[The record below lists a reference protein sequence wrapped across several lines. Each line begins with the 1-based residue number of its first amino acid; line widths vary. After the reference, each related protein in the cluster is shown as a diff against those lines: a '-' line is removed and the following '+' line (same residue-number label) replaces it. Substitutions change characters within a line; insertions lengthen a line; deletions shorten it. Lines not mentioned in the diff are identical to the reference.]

1 MYQDLALC
9 NHLTA
14 ASNVFL
20 GREIKKGFG
29 PFKYLDY
36 SKMFAK
42 SAEFVDAAAP
52 EVAKTLFGEPEEGDP
67 LPEVGDGIEP
77 EANAETEQEPEQETE
92 VNDVPTT

>member
-1 MYQDLALC
+1 MDSAEFIDMVANDAPSSEVADAL
-9 NHLTA
+9 
-14 ASNVFL
+14 
-20 GREIKKGFG
+20 KQM
-29 PFKYLDY
+29 
-36 SKMFAK
+36 MFAK
-42 SAEFVDAAAP
+42 SAEFVDSAAP

>member
-1 MYQDLALC
+1 MDSAELIDMIANGAPSSEVSGAL
-9 NHLTA
+9 
-14 ASNVFL
+14 
-20 GREIKKGFG
+20 K
-29 PFKYLDY
+29 DM
-36 SKMFAK
+36 MFAK

>member
-1 MYQDLALC
+1 MDSAEFIDMVANDAPSSEVSDALK
-9 NHLTA
+9 
-14 ASNVFL
+14 SM
-20 GREIKKGFG
+20 
-29 PFKYLDY
+29 
-36 SKMFAK
+36 MFAK

-92 VNDVPTT
+92 VNDLPTT

>member
-1 MYQDLALC
+1 MDSAEFINMVANDAPPSEVSDALK
-9 NHLTA
+9 
-14 ASNVFL
+14 SM
-20 GREIKKGFG
+20 
-29 PFKYLDY
+29 
-36 SKMFAK
+36 MFAK

>member
-1 MYQDLALC
+1 MDSAEFIDMVANDAPPSEVSDAL
-9 NHLTA
+9 
-14 ASNVFL
+14 
-20 GREIKKGFG
+20 KQM
-29 PFKYLDY
+29 
-36 SKMFAK
+36 MFAK
-42 SAEFVDAAAP
+42 SSEFVDAAAP

>member
-1 MYQDLALC
+1 MDSAELIDMIANDAPASEVSDAL
-9 NHLTA
+9 
-14 ASNVFL
+14 
-20 GREIKKGFG
+20 KGM
-29 PFKYLDY
+29 
-36 SKMFAK
+36 MFAK

>member
-1 MYQDLALC
+1 MDSAEFIDMVAQDAPSSEVSDALK
-9 NHLTA
+9 
-14 ASNVFL
+14 SM
-20 GREIKKGFG
+20 
-29 PFKYLDY
+29 
-36 SKMFAK
+36 MFAK

-52 EVAKTLFGEPEEGDP
+52 EVAKSLFGEPEEGDP

>member
-1 MYQDLALC
+1 MDSAEFIDMVANDAPSSEVSDALK
-9 NHLTA
+9 
-14 ASNVFL
+14 SM
-20 GREIKKGFG
+20 I
-29 PFKYLDY
+29 
-36 SKMFAK
+36 FAK

>member
-1 MYQDLALC
+1 MDSAELIDMIANDAPASEVSDALK
-9 NHLTA
+9 
-14 ASNVFL
+14 S
-20 GREIKKGFG
+20 I
-29 PFKYLDY
+29 
-36 SKMFAK
+36 MFAK

-52 EVAKTLFGEPEEGDP
+52 EVAKSLFGEPEEGDP

>member
-1 MYQDLALC
+1 MDSAEFIDMVANGAPSSEVSDALK
-9 NHLTA
+9 TM
-14 ASNVFL
+14 
-20 GREIKKGFG
+20 
-29 PFKYLDY
+29 
-36 SKMFAK
+36 MFAK